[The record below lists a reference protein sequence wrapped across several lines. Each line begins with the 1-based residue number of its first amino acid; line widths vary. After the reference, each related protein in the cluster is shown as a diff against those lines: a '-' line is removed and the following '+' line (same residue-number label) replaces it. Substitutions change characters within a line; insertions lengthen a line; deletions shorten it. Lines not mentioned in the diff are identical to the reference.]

1 MTEIDYTPLYFDILN
16 NFPENKTY
24 SLIVSKSKRIQR
36 DKYRI
41 LKKLKF
47 SLKNEKAY
55 DSTNLFS
62 PPSSLPLTDNFP
74 SSTNIDTTPKRIIH
88 NDFADISRFKSN
100 VQNQKT
106 IRIEDH
112 VIMIDKTSKKNISN
126 DSDSF
131 LSSKNPLLNSN
142 TKAPNDNKVTPG
154 ESSRD
159 DVGINE
165 NDDKAQKAL
174 IECNESRNKIK
185 TANSLSHFPP
195 LMDKMFRDTQTIP
208 HLLTEFNTE
217 EDYSKQKT
225 GIHSFK
231 SYEFIEDIRKNIS
244 DKNKIINLSK
254 LIHLNNNALFH
265 LCLMCGDTLSKLL
278 IINEIMHK
286 RINYA
291 FCMTYKKVINDLK
304 QHYAQYIVLDKVF
317 FEYKK
322 NTSAI
327 NNSYSM
333 NLQFKVISHEILK
346 RIYFTYDYKWYKHKQ
361 YQQPLKQFKR
371 KSSKQCNNNTTITD
385 DDNLF
390 ESFVIDIVPKGYS
403 YTFYLI
409 SEISRYKTF
418 SFRYSYTAPSIV
430 CTVGDT
436 VLISLDIISKFGYK
450 MPWDIQWRTPNVL
463 KKTTQSLE
471 CFEKSLHHISDK
483 HFDPLRSSNFEML
496 VHLWHNVNYKEI
508 KKHKCVNDFLYLY
521 KEHFTIEHVMYDNEN
536 LKVYKIRMKAKKI
549 GIVNRNKY
557 INFCIRIKH
566 KNSQLMNECSST
578 GLLNLKLITESFD
591 IVIGTRLLAYLTDE

>member
-1 MTEIDYTPLYFDILN
+1 MAEIDYTPLYFEILN
-16 NFPENKTY
+16 TFPENKTY
-24 SLIVSKSKRIQR
+24 SLIVSKSKRTQR

-55 DSTNLFS
+55 DSMNLFS

-142 TKAPNDNKVTPG
+142 VKATEKRSVG

-185 TANSLSHFPP
+185 SANSLSHFPP

-225 GIHSFK
+225 GIH
-231 SYEFIEDIRKNIS
+231 
-244 DKNKIINLSK
+244 
-254 LIHLNNNALFH
+254 
-265 LCLMCGDTLSKLL
+265 
-278 IINEIMHK
+278 
-286 RINYA
+286 
-291 FCMTYKKVINDLK
+291 
-304 QHYAQYIVLDKVF
+304 
-317 FEYKK
+317 
-322 NTSAI
+322 
-327 NNSYSM
+327 
-333 NLQFKVISHEILK
+333 
-346 RIYFTYDYKWYKHKQ
+346 
-361 YQQPLKQFKR
+361 
-371 KSSKQCNNNTTITD
+371 
-385 DDNLF
+385 
-390 ESFVIDIVPKGYS
+390 
-403 YTFYLI
+403 
-409 SEISRYKTF
+409 
-418 SFRYSYTAPSIV
+418 
-430 CTVGDT
+430 
-436 VLISLDIISKFGYK
+436 
-450 MPWDIQWRTPNVL
+450 
-463 KKTTQSLE
+463 
-471 CFEKSLHHISDK
+471 
-483 HFDPLRSSNFEML
+483 
-496 VHLWHNVNYKEI
+496 
-508 KKHKCVNDFLYLY
+508 
-521 KEHFTIEHVMYDNEN
+521 
-536 LKVYKIRMKAKKI
+536 
-549 GIVNRNKY
+549 
-557 INFCIRIKH
+557 
-566 KNSQLMNECSST
+566 
-578 GLLNLKLITESFD
+578 
-591 IVIGTRLLAYLTDE
+591 

>member
-1 MTEIDYTPLYFDILN
+1 MAEIDYTPLYFEILN
-16 NFPENKTY
+16 TFPENKTY
-24 SLIVSKSKRIQR
+24 SLIVSKSKRTQR

-55 DSTNLFS
+55 DSMNLFS

-142 TKAPNDNKVTPG
+142 VKATEKRSVG

-185 TANSLSHFPP
+185 SANSLSHFPP

-265 LCLMCGDTLSKLL
+265 LCLMCGDSLSKLL

-291 FCMTYKKVINDLK
+291 FCMTYNKVINDFK
-304 QHYAQYIVLDKVF
+304 HNYSTYITLDKVF

-322 NTSAI
+322 NTSSI
-327 NNSYSM
+327 NNSYCM
-333 NLQFKVISHEILK
+333 NIQFKITSHDILK
-346 RIYFTYDYKWYKHKQ
+346 RIYFTYDYKWFKHKLNLQ
-361 YQQPLKQFKR
+361 TLKIKR
-371 KSSKQCNNNTTITD
+371 KSSKQCDTTTNTE

-390 ESFVIDIVPKGYS
+390 ESFVVDIVPKS
-403 YTFYLI
+403 YNYAFYLI

-430 CTVGDT
+430 CAVGDT

-450 MPWDIQWRTPNVL
+450 MPSAIQWRAPNVL
-463 KKTTQSLE
+463 KKTIQSLE

-521 KEHFTIEHVMYDNEN
+521 KEHFSIEHVMYDNEN
-536 LKVYKIRMKAKKI
+536 LKVYKIRMKARKI

-557 INFCIRIKH
+557 INFCIRIKS
-566 KNSQLMNECSST
+566 KNSQLTNECSST

-591 IVIGTRLLAYLTDE
+591 IVIGTRILAYLTDE